1 MLNKY
6 NKATKY
12 FSGFADVALLSLNF
26 DLTSIE
32 NKIPE
37 SNGILYP
44 NPANMNISVK
54 MTEQLPIELKT
65 ILYDSNGKIVK
76 EFIQEELNLEGNISN
91 YNVSDIPSGTYFLR
105 ITGENFSKT
114 YKVIINR

>member
-1 MLNKY
+1 
-6 NKATKY
+6 
-12 FSGFADVALLSLNF
+12 
-26 DLTSIE
+26 
-32 NKIPE
+32 
-37 SNGILYP
+37 
-44 NPANMNISVK
+44 